1 MEEKENDRS
10 EFMDLRYPIGTF
22 NEPPVI
28 RFEQINQWIKE
39 IEEAPACLRIAV
51 EGLSDTQLDT
61 PYRPD
66 GWTLRQVVHH
76 IPDSHMNSYIRF
88 KWALTEE
95 EPTIRPYYED
105 KWAELP
111 DSKLAIEV
119 SLNMLD
125 SLHERWTK
133 LLHSLDS
140 AALDRTFIH
149 PESGEVKLSAA
160 IGMYAWH
167 GNHHIAHITSL
178 RERMGW

>member
-1 MEEKENDRS
+1 
-10 EFMDLRYPIGTF
+10 MDLRYPIGPF
-22 NEPPVI
+22 VEPTVI
-28 RFEQINQWIKE
+28 HSEQISNWIKE
-39 IEEAPACLRIAV
+39 MERTPANVRKAV
-51 EGLSDTQLDT
+51 EGLSDAQLDT
-61 PYRPD
+61 PYRPG

-95 EPTIRPYYED
+95 EPTIRPYFED
-105 KWAELP
+105 RWSELS

-119 SLNMLD
+119 SLNLLD

-133 LLHSLDS
+133 LLHFLDS

-149 PESGEVKLSAA
+149 PENGEVKLSAA

-167 GNHHIAHITSL
+167 GNHHIAHINSL